1 MEIAGDWTG
10 WERVPLTRDDS
21 GRWIVPATL
30 APGVY
35 RFNLR
40 VDGER
45 WIVPDSVAE
54 IDDGYGGRVGLLIIS
69 N

>member
-1 MEIAGDWTG
+1 M
-10 WERVPLTRDDS
+10 PLSQDAT
-21 GRWIVPATL
+21 GRWIVPVGL

-40 VDGER
+40 ADGER
-45 WIVPDSVAE
+45 WIVPEGVPQ

-69 N
+69 NQR